1 MMVGKP
7 LPPSFTSVYRLFL
20 RATSSSVLN
29 HRSSTRR
36 LRRLWRPTFSQ
47 AADVIRRLQSLS
59 NTDKDAHVLTDWLK
73 VWQERGSSFDIAWSR
88 RPTHRVSTVD
98 NTLSILSNSSYTRG
112 IPHKLTRNLASL
124 YLSHAIANKPKHI
137 KTGSWNPHK
146 DLTAYTPKTVISPQG
161 RKRDAKEQASKAL
174 SDDAWGSL
182 GSVIKMAEGRHGI
195 LLGRIIKR

>member
-73 VWQERGSSFDIAWSR
+73 VWQERGSSFDIA
-88 RPTHRVSTVD
+88 
-98 NTLSILSNSSYTRG
+98 
-112 IPHKLTRNLASL
+112 
-124 YLSHAIANKPKHI
+124 
-137 KTGSWNPHK
+137 
-146 DLTAYTPKTVISPQG
+146 
-161 RKRDAKEQASKAL
+161 
-174 SDDAWGSL
+174 
-182 GSVIKMAEGRHGI
+182 
-195 LLGRIIKR
+195 